1 MAPHQTRRYTQSY
14 ARFGSARWGA
24 QTPYMM
30 RNYSISIA
38 VSNRLSIPVGTLTL
52 KNPVICAAGEH
63 TLTESGIR
71 AALNAGAALV
81 VAKSFNESEAAKQQL
96 AHTDYGLFSPSW
108 QRLNWAERSTVP
120 DFRDANLLCRSGLQP
135 RAFDDWLGAVAIL
148 DREARSRDAIV
159 AASIILAGLEA
170 AVDMARQV
178 EAAGIRLLEFN
189 VGTPYADEA
198 AHGGVTTERS
208 AARIRGQV
216 AAVTRAVRIPVWV
229 KLTGQSENV
238 TALARAAREGGAAA
252 VIMIGRALGMLPD
265 LATMAPVLGTNLG
278 YGGAWALPL
287 TCYWL
292 ARSRKSLGSDFP
304 LIGTNGAR
312 CGEDVARMLLA
323 GAYAV
328 EMGSA
333 VMTGGY
339 GVITGSIDTLSRY
352 LDQQGCS
359 VEDIIGKAADR
370 LQAFEA
376 RPHRPDHW
384 RGFVPPDG

>member
-1 MAPHQTRRYTQSY
+1 
-14 ARFGSARWGA
+14 
-24 QTPYMM
+24 MM
-30 RNYSISIA
+30 RNCSTWIA
-38 VSNRLSIPVGTLTL
+38 VSTRLRTAVGKLAL

-71 AALNAGAALV
+71 AALKAGAAVV

-108 QRLNWAERSTVP
+108 ERLNWPERPAVS

-135 RAFDDWLGAVAIL
+135 RACDDWLDAVATL
-148 DREARSRDAIV
+148 DREARSMDGIV

-178 EAAGIRLLEFN
+178 EAMGIRLLEFN

-208 AARIRGQV
+208 AGRIREQV
-216 AAVTRAVRIPVWV
+216 AAVTRAVKIPVWV

-265 LATMAPVLGTNLG
+265 LGTMAPVLGTNLG
-278 YGGAWALPL
+278 YGGRWALPL

-312 CGEDVARMLLA
+312 CGDDVARMLLA
-323 GAYAV
+323 GAGAV

-339 GVITGSIDTLSRY
+339 GVITEAIATLSRY
-352 LDQQGCS
+352 LDQHGCS
-359 VEDIIGKAADR
+359 VGDIVGKAADR
-370 LQAFEA
+370 LQSFDAQ
-376 RPHRPDHW
+376 PHRPEHW
-384 RGFVPPDG
+384 RGFVPPAE